1 MDAKSFVIGFLLAL
15 CLMFALGSAEVRFQ
29 SSPGRFQVAG
39 SGEIWAILDTQS
51 GVAQVADKGK
61 VTEIRFK
68 EPRER

>member
-39 SGEIWAILDTQS
+39 GGESWAILDTQS
-51 GVAQVADKGK
+51 GLAQVTDKGK
-61 VTEIRFK
+61 VTELRFK
-68 EPRER
+68 ESRER

>member
-39 SGEIWAILDTQS
+39 GGESWAILDTQS
-51 GVAQVADKGK
+51 GAAQTFGQGK
-61 VTEIRFK
+61 VTELRFK
-68 EPRER
+68 EPKER